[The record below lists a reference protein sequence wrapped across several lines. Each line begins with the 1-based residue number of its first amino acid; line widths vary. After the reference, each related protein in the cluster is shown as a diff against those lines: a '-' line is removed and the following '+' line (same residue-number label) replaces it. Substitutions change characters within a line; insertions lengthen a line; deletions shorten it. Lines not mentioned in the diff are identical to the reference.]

1 MPSIPFSKRFRRRH
15 PRMTRW
21 MVLTF
26 CFGTAFVVGFAYA
39 SWAMVCR
46 AGRCPSAAALDSYE
60 PRQTSKLYA
69 ADGRFIAELG
79 LERRTIVKFDD
90 IPPLVREAFV
100 VTEDRR
106 FYEHA
111 GIDWWRVPG
120 AVIVDIRNRSW
131 SEGFSTITM
140 QLARNIFPERI
151 SRDKNVVRKLKE
163 AKVARAIEQ
172 RYDKNRILE
181 LYLNQIYL
189 GSGAYGIEA
198 ASERYFGKT
207 LKQLNLAETATLA
220 ALPKGPERYNPRKFP
235 ERAVQRRNLV
245 IGLLRD
251 ANLIDAASAAKAQ
264 ASPLKLAE
272 RAQAEQAAPYFVD
285 WVRQQLDD
293 KFGRKLYEQGLKVY
307 TTLDLDVQAS
317 AEHSLE
323 RQIRDV
329 EAGKYGPFPHTT
341 YSRYM
346 RSSANNDDQEN
357 VNTPYLQGAFVAM
370 DPRTGAIRAL
380 IGGRDFDDSK
390 FDRAVQ
396 AVRQPGSTFKPIVY
410 ADAIQNGRPLSY
422 LLDDSPLTVDMGSGS
437 LWMPQNF
444 EGDYAGRIPMRRA
457 LYQSRNVPTIRLGME
472 LGTASV
478 IDEARKFGLST
489 PIPGYPSIF
498 IGSAEVYP
506 IELVAAYSA
515 FATLGTRATPMAIT
529 HVEDQKGNLLW
540 SPEPTTATVMTP
552 DEAWL
557 MVSVMK
563 DVVRKGTAAGS
574 VGAEFEYPAGG
585 KTGTTND
592 GTDVWFVGY
601 TSDLVAGV
609 WMGFD
614 KPQKIKANA
623 QGGILAAPAWTSF
636 MNDVYRH
643 KPPPSDWPMPPDIVT
658 RQIDVTTNMLS
669 TAYCPRSSVG
679 TEYFISGTDPVSVCN
694 VHTAYGL
701 YQDTSGFGV
710 YPPVPG
716 ARPGSTYGLPPGYDT
731 SRASPVAGRAG
742 RLLDSLRR
750 FMDSVR
756 GRDSFT
762 YEPPRDTMSRY
773 RPPVPPRDTSL
784 NRLNLPP
791 DALRRIDSLRARRL
805 DSLRRIRP
813 PDTPRI
819 RPLDASRNRP
829 PDTSRIR
836 PDTARIRP

>member
-1 MPSIPFSKRFRRRH
+1 MPSIPFSKRFRQRH
-15 PRMTRW
+15 PRATRW
-21 MVLTF
+21 LLLTI
-26 CFGTAFVVGFAYA
+26 CFGTAFVGGFAYA

-60 PRQTSKLYA
+60 PRQTSKVYA
-69 ADGRFIAELG
+69 ADGRFIAEVG

-90 IPPLVREAFV
+90 IPPLVRQAFV
-100 VTEDRR
+100 ITEDRR

-120 AVIVDIRNRSW
+120 AILVDIRNRSW
-131 SEGFSTITM
+131 AEGFSTITM

-207 LKQLNLAETATLA
+207 LKQLDIAEMATLA

-235 ERAVQRRNLV
+235 ERAKQRRNLV
-245 IGLLRD
+245 ISLLRD
-251 ANLIDAASAAKAQ
+251 ANLIDPSSARAAQ
-264 ASPLKLAE
+264 AAPLQLAKQ
-272 RAQAEQAAPYFVD
+272 AQADQTAPYFVD
-285 WVRQQLDD
+285 WIRQQLDD
-293 KFGRKLYEQGLKVY
+293 RFGRRLYEQGLKVY
-307 TTLDLDVQAS
+307 TTLDLDLQTA
-317 AEHSLE
+317 AERSLE

-329 EAGKYGPFPHTT
+329 EAGKYGAFPHTT
-341 YSRYM
+341 YARYM
-346 RSSANNDDQEN
+346 RSSASDPDQEN
-357 VNTPYLQGAFVAM
+357 VNSPYLQGAFVAM

-380 IGGRDFDDSK
+380 VGGRDFDDSK

-410 ADAIQNGRPLSY
+410 ADAVQNGRPLSY
-422 LLDDSPLTVDMGSGS
+422 ILDDSPLTVDMGSGS
-437 LWMPQNF
+437 LWTPQNF
-444 EGDYAGRIPMRRA
+444 EGDYAGKIPMRRA

-478 IDEARKFGLST
+478 IDEARKFGLTT
-489 PIPGYPSIF
+489 PIPAYPSIF
-498 IGSAEVYP
+498 IGAAEVYP

-515 FATLGTRATPMAIT
+515 FATLGTRAQPMAIT
-529 HVEDQKGNLLW
+529 RVEDQNGALLW
-540 SPEPTTATVMTP
+540 SPEPTTYPVMTSE
-552 DEAWL
+552 EAWL

-563 DVVRKGTAAGS
+563 DVVQKGTAAGS
-574 VGAEFEYPAGG
+574 VGAQFDHPAGG

-592 GTDVWFVGY
+592 GTDVWFIGY

-623 QGGILAAPAWTSF
+623 QGGILAAPVWTSF
-636 MNDVYRH
+636 MNEVYRH
-643 KPPPSDWPMPPDIVT
+643 RPPPSDWAMPPDLVT

-669 TAYCPRSSVG
+669 TAYCPRSAVG
-679 TEYFISGTDPVSVCN
+679 TEFFIAGTDPVSLCN

-701 YQDTSGFGV
+701 YQDTSGLGGV
-710 YPPVPG
+710 PPIPG
-716 ARPGSTYGLPPGYDT
+716 APPGSTYGLPPGYDT
-731 SRASPVAGRAG
+731 SRKSPVAGRAG
-742 RLLDSLRR
+742 KLLDSLHH
-750 FMDSVR
+750 FLDSVR
-756 GRDSFT
+756 RSRDTFI
-762 YEPPRDTMSRY
+762 YEPPRDTTL
-773 RPPVPPRDTSL
+773 RPRVTRPIDTL
-784 NRLNLPP
+784 L
-791 DALRRIDSLRARRL
+791 RIDTTRARRP
-805 DSLRRIRP
+805 DGVRI
-813 PDTPRI
+813 
-819 RPLDASRNRP
+819 RP

-836 PDTARIRP
+836 PDTSRTD